1 MWKIRQ
7 VKGLYYRVT
16 GAGNEILQKCI
27 SPGGMKGGKE
37 DGVKEGS

>member
-1 MWKIRQ
+1 MKDLHY
-7 VKGLYYRVT
+7 GVT

-27 SPGGMKGGKE
+27 AHGGMKGGKQE